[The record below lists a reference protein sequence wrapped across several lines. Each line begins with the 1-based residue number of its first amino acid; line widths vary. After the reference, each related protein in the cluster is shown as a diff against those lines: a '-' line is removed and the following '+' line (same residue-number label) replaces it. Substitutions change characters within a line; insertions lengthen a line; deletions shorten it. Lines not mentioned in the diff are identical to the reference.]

1 MPGFVINKSA
11 VLNCK
16 HSTPAKADMTDLRVK
31 VAGQPVVLQA
41 HLYSFPTCAA
51 GQSKCTSGSWTKGAE
66 RVKAGGIPIA
76 ISSGISVIAPVGSF
90 TVMLT
95 QQRVKAT

>member
-1 MPGFVINKSA
+1 MSGFVINKSA

-31 VAGQPVVLQA
+31 VTGQPVVLQA

-51 GQSKCTSGSWTKGAE
+51 GNSKCTSGSWTKGAE
-66 RVKAGGIPIA
+66 RVKAGGVAVA
-76 ISSGISVIAPVGSF
+76 ISSGVSVIAPAGSF
-90 TVMLT
+90 TVMVT
-95 QQRVKAT
+95 QQRVQAT